1 MCMGSKTEP
10 NQRNDERIDM
20 RAVCDVSTTYTR
32 GGERGSREL
41 GDAARRLDGEGALG
55 ISVRFF
61 AL

>member
-1 MCMGSKTEP
+1 
-10 NQRNDERIDM
+10 M

-41 GDAARRLDGEGALG
+41 GNAARRLDGEGALG